1 MCRTGKIA
9 ILPKEIRKEL
19 NVRLERNEEGPK
31 ILKWLNGSPE
41 VRQRLKSSFNGV
53 PISKQNLSEWRNGGY
68 REWLI
73 HEELHQCAFDTA
85 AEVRMMQDEF
95 DVSLLAGALAAKL
108 SIRYAGLLAEWD
120 GEPNKKIEAQLRIL
134 RTMARDIGIL
144 QRTLQRATDHKVVV
158 ARHRKEETDPF
169 SPNFSHRL
177 FRELDSEFGGQG
189 KSKQV
194 KPVKPARSSK
204 PKRPQSVA
212 AKQVKKKPALPAQP
226 NPVKEVEPVQTLRP
240 DASEKFSQPPVTET
254 IDSPPSV

>member
-9 ILPKEIRKEL
+9 GLPKEIRTTL
-19 NVRLERNEEGPK
+19 NRRLENNEEGPK

-41 VRQRLKSSFNGV
+41 VRRRLKSQFNGV

-120 GEPNKKIEAQLRIL
+120 GLPNKKIEAQLRIL
-134 RTMARDIGIL
+134 RTMAHDIGIL
-144 QRTLQRATDHKVVV
+144 QRTLQRATEHNDVV
-158 ARHRKEETDPF
+158 ATRRKEESDPF
-169 SPNFSHRL
+169 SPRFPKRL
-177 FRELDSEFGGQG
+177 FRELDAEFGGQA

-194 KPVKPARSSK
+194 KPVKPVKPSK
-204 PKRPQSVA
+204 
-212 AKQVKKKPALPAQP
+212 VKKSKLVATKHVKAKPTPPPQP
-226 NPVKEVEPVQTLRP
+226 DPVKEAKSLHAPQQDIPEV
-240 DASEKFSQPPVTET
+240 SEPPVTET
-254 IDSPPSV
+254 IDTPPSV